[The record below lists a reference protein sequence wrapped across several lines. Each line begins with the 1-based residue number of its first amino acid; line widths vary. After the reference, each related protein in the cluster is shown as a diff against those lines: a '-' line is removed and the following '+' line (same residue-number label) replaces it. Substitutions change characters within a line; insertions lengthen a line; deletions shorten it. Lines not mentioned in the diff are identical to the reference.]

1 MAKKQKVVLCRNC
14 NNTMVKGTKICPT
27 CGAKNKK
34 PFYKKWWF
42 ILIVFIVV
50 VGLFGLIGGD
60 SEKIDWNDL
69 ELGYMLPEPDSN
81 KGKIISDLDTY
92 LGVYIDKI
100 SKTEYNDYVVE
111 CTEMGYTVESDKNGN
126 NYNAY
131 NEDGYLLGLYY
142 IENSEEL
149 HISLDA
155 PEELGNLRW
164 PNSDLAKLIP
174 EPNSKVGKVL
184 RESSDGFYIYV
195 GETSI
200 DDFYIYADK
209 CSEVGF
215 YVDYEKGDKFYRA
228 YDDVGNFISLTYSG
242 NSVVTVEMKRAE
254 EKATVVDIE
263 EPVTEKITITATE
276 EPDSDDKT
284 TTDDEEPVKND
295 SPALVNGMRPEFKE
309 AMDTYEDFM
318 NEYCEFME
326 KYVSSDG
333 PDLGLLADYA
343 NYMSKY
349 ADVVEAFE
357 KWEDDDMNA
366 KETEYYIEVQTR
378 VTKNLLEVAE

>member
-155 PEELGNLRW
+155 PEELGILNW

-174 EPNSKVGKVL
+174 EPNSTTGKVA

-200 DDFYIYADK
+200 EDFNSYADD
-209 CSEVGF
+209 CGEVGF
-215 YVDYEKGDKFYRA
+215 NVDYEKGDKYYRA
-228 YDDVGNFISLTYSG
+228 YDETGNYVSLVYSG
-242 NSVVTVEMKRAE
+242 NNVMTVEMKIAE
-254 EKATVVDIE
+254 EKETVAATEEPATEEATVV
-263 EPVTEKITITATE
+263 ATE
-276 EPDSDDKT
+276 EPDSDDET
-284 TTDDEEPVKND
+284 TTNDEETSKDD
-295 SPALVNGMRPEFKE
+295 SSDLVDGMRPEFKE

-326 KYVSSDG
+326 KYAASDRT
-333 PDLGLLADYA
+333 DLGLLADYA
-343 NYMSKY
+343 DYMSKY
-349 ADVVEAFE
+349 ADMAEAFE
-357 KWEDDDMNA
+357 EWKGDDMNA
-366 KETEYYIEVQTR
+366 KETVYYIEVQAR
-378 VTKNLLEVAE
+378 ITKKLLEVAE